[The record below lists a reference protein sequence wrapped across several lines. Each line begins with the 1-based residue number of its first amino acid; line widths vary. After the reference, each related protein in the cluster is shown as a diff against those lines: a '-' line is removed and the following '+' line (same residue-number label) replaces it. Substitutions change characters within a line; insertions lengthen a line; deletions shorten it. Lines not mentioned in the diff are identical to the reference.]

1 MQKLSNISKLRKWM
15 NNAIEKVKGCS
26 GTILAVVTIVGVIIT
41 ILFSYFYV
49 TEKQIENTNL
59 KNRVGELENKVQNL
73 QSELG
78 WLRVS
83 YQNLLVVLINDKNK
97 NLSMNEIE
105 PFLPIEEAKT
115 IERKASILALSLPAN
130 VDVYFYPSGWMG
142 DGEYERRYLTFAR
155 SEDFIK
161 ITYVPGPKEWVG
173 IYWQYPDSNWGQKPG
188 FNLTGAKKLTF
199 WAKGETGNEIV
210 EFKTGGIQG
219 QKYEDSFV
227 KSTGRIKLSQSWNQY
242 DVNLTDHDLSSVIG
256 AFAWV
261 ASKDSNPEG
270 LTFYL
275 KEIYFEK

>member
-1 MQKLSNISKLRKWM
+1 MEKLSNISKLKKWM
-15 NNAIEKVKGCS
+15 SNAIEKVKGCS

-49 TEKQIENTNL
+49 TEKQIENTDL

-78 WLRVS
+78 WLRAA

-97 NLSMNEIE
+97 NLSMNDIE
-105 PFLPIEEAKT
+105 PFLPREEAKT

-130 VDVYFYPSGWMG
+130 VDVYFYPSGWVG

-161 ITYVPGPKEWVG
+161 INYVPGPKEWAG

-210 EFKTGGIQG
+210 EFKTGGIRG

-227 KSTGRIKLSQSWNQY
+227 KSIGRIKLSQSWKQY
-242 DVNLTDHDLSSVIG
+242 DIDITDQDLSSVIG
-256 AFAWV
+256 AFVWV
-261 ASKDSNPEG
+261 ASKDTNPKG

-275 KEIYFEK
+275 KDIYFEK